1 MVLLITVLAIHVRIK
16 GLALQKREFINV
28 IVYLDI
34 LVPPVPQ
41 M

>member
-16 GLALQKREFINV
+16 GLALQKRKFTNV

-34 LVPPVPQ
+34 LVPLVPQ
-41 M
+41 K